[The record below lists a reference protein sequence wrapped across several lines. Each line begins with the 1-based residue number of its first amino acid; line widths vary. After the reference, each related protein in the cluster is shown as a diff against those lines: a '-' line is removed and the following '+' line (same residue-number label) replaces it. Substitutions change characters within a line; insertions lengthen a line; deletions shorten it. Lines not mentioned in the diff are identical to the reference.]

1 MSYPERQPDGRGG
14 SVLRDD
20 TMRHVVIF
28 LVIGAIAGWLASW
41 IVGGE
46 GLLTYLLSGV
56 IGSFVGGYLFS
67 VLKIRLPINNVWLSQ
82 IVTST
87 VGAIVVVLIAR
98 LIAGH

>member
-1 MSYPERQPDGRGG
+1 MKLPEREPQGTGQ
-14 SVLRDD
+14 VLRDD
-20 TMRHVVIF
+20 TVRHVVVF
-28 LVIGAIAGWLASW
+28 VVIGAIAGWLASW
-41 IVGGE
+41 IVGGD

-56 IGSFVGGYLFS
+56 IGSFVGGYILS
-67 VLKIRLPINNVWLSQ
+67 ALKIRLPIRNVWLSQ